1 MKAEEFRSQ
10 GLELPAVGRI
20 IMVSVQSVGSTVKCS
35 LSFEEFEKAELSG
48 QDWLKP
54 GFLVAGRVKC
64 VENDGL
70 VVTFEGLTAVIHKH
84 QLPDTE
90 EEWSKNQKIVARV
103 LAILPQPY
111 PVIQLTL
118 LPHLVGWK
126 SEEQSTPVGELL
138 VGEVLDFQNKY
149 GCRVRCED
157 KMGFCPMSKLT
168 DEGKDPVAASV
179 ASGFQAQYR
188 VLGFNFLDSTLHL
201 TRRPADLEDGVLV
214 SVAELSPGQL
224 VKGTVSTIADHGHSA
239 LHTARKY
246 SNTRNST
253 CAHINTCIHIH

>member
-1 MKAEEFRSQ
+1 
-10 GLELPAVGRI
+10 
-20 IMVSVQSVGSTVKCS
+20 MVNVQSVASTVKCS
-35 LSFEEFEKAELSG
+35 LSFEEFEKAEMSG

-54 GFLVAGRVKC
+54 GFLVAGRVKS

-70 VVTFEGLTAVIHKH
+70 VVAFEGLTAVIHKH

-103 LAILPQPY
+103 LAVLPQPY

-118 LPHLVGWK
+118 LPHLVEWK
-126 SEEQSTPVGELL
+126 SREQSTPVGELL

-157 KMGFCPMSKLT
+157 QMGFCPMSKLT
-168 DEGKDPVAASV
+168 DEGKDPVATSV

-214 SVAELSPGQL
+214 SVTELSPGQL
-224 VKGTVSTIADHGHSA
+224 VKGTVSTIADHGPST
-239 LHTARKY
+239 LHIARVCTLTTHK
-246 SNTRNST
+246 RIEL
-253 CAHINTCIHIH
+253 INNENRSEDTSMHA